1 MKSRLDVAAA
11 IAARVKETLHPNDL
25 LDTCIGQ
32 VASKETRAAITRA
45 ESREQ
50 GLALVLM
57 SPEFQWR

>member
-45 ESREQ
+45 ESRDRD
-50 GLALVLM
+50 GARLM